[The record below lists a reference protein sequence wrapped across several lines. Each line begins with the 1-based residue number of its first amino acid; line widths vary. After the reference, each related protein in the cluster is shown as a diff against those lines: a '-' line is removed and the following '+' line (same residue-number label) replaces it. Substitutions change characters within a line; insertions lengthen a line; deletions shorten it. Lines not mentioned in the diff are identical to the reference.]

1 MEPPLDFSYG
11 PPGEN
16 DVDHYSRIHHLGNVN
31 VAPEAVHP
39 VAVEVQTGVGECRT
53 VQHGTLKMISHH

>member
-16 DVDHYSRIHHLGNVN
+16 DVDHYSQIHHLGNVN
-31 VAPEAVHP
+31 VVPEAV
-39 VAVEVQTGVGECRT
+39 E
-53 VQHGTLKMISHH
+53 